1 MATTLDE
8 VLKGYERMED
18 ICRSKEDE
26 HYRDDLI
33 RDAFASLR
41 TRFGELV
48 ESDKI
53 SERGK
58 QLAAAIAELSKTCYE
73 NKRNTLDIFEGEE
86 DETEGADAGGAGA
99 GAEGG
104 AGKGKRKSRKS
115 RKQRKRRNQTRR
127 KNRRTMKS

>member
-18 ICRSKEDE
+18 ICRSKANE
-26 HYRDDLI
+26 HDRNDLI

-58 QLAAAIAELSKTCYE
+58 HLAAAIAELSKTCYE

-86 DETEGADAGGAGA
+86 DETEGAVA
-99 GAEGG
+99 GG
-104 AGKGKRKSRKS
+104 AGKGKRKSRKSRKS